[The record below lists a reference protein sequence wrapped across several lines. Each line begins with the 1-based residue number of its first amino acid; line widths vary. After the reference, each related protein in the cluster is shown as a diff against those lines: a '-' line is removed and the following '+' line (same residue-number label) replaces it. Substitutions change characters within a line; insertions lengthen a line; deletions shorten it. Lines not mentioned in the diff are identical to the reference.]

1 MKKELEVLLIIKKKF
16 ESLINTFNEIINSS
30 VESTYYINNYFDKT
44 KHSQINEYIEM
55 YNSTFNETHIQE
67 TINELKNALDAV
79 NKEIYG
85 LCNHCFV
92 VDQVESGFDKLVLV
106 SYCDIC
112 KLNKKE

>member
-16 ESLINTFNEIINSS
+16 QSLINTFNEIINSS
-30 VESTYYINNYFDKT
+30 VESTYYINIT

-55 YNSTFNETHIQE
+55 YNSTFNESHIQE

-85 LCNHCFV
+85 LCDHCFV